1 MNKTFYA
8 EKNYFETFIA
18 ICNVCDVSYSSIIN
32 ELVKDYIKTHYQFLF
47 RTPGVKELV
56 GEIDPELHLDEF
68 VEKIAL
74 LSIVKRKKVKPAKV
88 LKQVKTFRRYV
99 KREAAVTNV
108 CEPEDVKH
116 DIY

>member
-8 EKNYFETFIA
+8 EKDYIETFIA

-32 ELVKDYIKTHYQFLF
+32 ELIKDYIRSHYHLLF

-68 VEKIAL
+68 VEKIAR
-74 LSIVKRKKVKPAKV
+74 LSIVKRKKVEKAKV
-88 LKQVKTFRRYV
+88 VKQVKVFRRYV

-116 DIY
+116 EIY